1 MISLLLSAATFSQA
15 QHVFSKFPCEI
26 CFTLQFQSSFLSCCG
41 VKAMSYCSGSRLPE
55 SFSVKGSQS
64 QIAANERREKRL
76 NSISPNCRRKWAG
89 ILHGGPIKRPKGKKK
104 LKTFKNAAE
113 RRRLVRLAQTY
124 ISNKSSLLKPRTW
137 GTKAKGGFKKRKDA
151 SWVDIQRY
159 LWRKHEIYVSPR
171 TLRRDMNRK
180 SPKLRPKS
188 KIAKN

>member
-1 MISLLLSAATFSQA
+1 MIPEFSRAASFSQA
-15 QHVFSKFPCEI
+15 QHSFSKLWCQF
-26 CFTLQFQSSFLSCCG
+26 CFKLSSKSKNWTRFGVTVMSCWW
-41 VKAMSYCSGSRLPE
+41 GSRVPE
-55 SFSVKGSQS
+55 SYSVKGSQS
-64 QIAANERREKRL
+64 QISANERREKRF

-89 ILHGGPIKRPKGKKK
+89 ILQGGPIKKPKGRKNQ
-104 LKTFKNAAE
+104 KTFKNAAE

-124 ISNKSSLLKPRTW
+124 ISNKSTILKPKTW
-137 GTKAKGGFKKRKDA
+137 GTGKGGFKKRKDA